1 MRNRLQEKNERTRG
15 GRPPLGTPCSS
26 CRSSATILS
35 ALHENFIWT
44 RFEEGLGQ
52 SRIAGR
58 GGRAV
63 ECGGLENRWASLRSR
78 GFESPPLRFRKPRTA
93 CWNPAREAGFS
104 LLWDKFGGKHNGTCG
119 CQTDEKRRAD
129 TELRWLIRRFAL
141 QLRLLTRRAD
151 YKYRTNIISHIEG
164 DAMGRTPGAKN
175 RTPRELRAAAKYLNE
190 KADFLER
197 IAKLTAKLAKKR
209 G

>member
-35 ALHENFIWT
+35 ALHETFIWT

-78 GFESPPLRFRKPRTA
+78 GFESPPLRRVSLKKPRSGSRQGRGGIPNPRGRERQLDSPFGLSSSERSELSQTA
-93 CWNPAREAGFS
+93 
-104 LLWDKFGGKHNGTCG
+104 
-119 CQTDEKRRAD
+119 KRGR
-129 TELRWLIRRFAL
+129 
-141 QLRLLTRRAD
+141 QLA
-151 YKYRTNIISHIEG
+151 EQ
-164 DAMGRTPGAKN
+164 DARTPLSPLMCRGVL
-175 RTPRELRAAAKYLNE
+175 LRNPV
-190 KADFLER
+190 LEGQVF
-197 IAKLTAKLAKKR
+197 AF
-209 G
+209 